1 MPVVWGKTVM
11 DVRICD
17 KCDLFSCRLTRSV
30 THIGNGFRVVNYLI
44 VIECDGDSVAV
55 EAVGS
60 AVVTNAK
67 VSPIDIGI
75 AETSVESLPDEVRQD
90 YKNAISRIVAKLAE
104 VECPCEC
111 KYSAEQLVFEL
122 NQLKPC

>member
-1 MPVVWGKTVM
+1 MSSAYARCVE
-11 DVRICD
+11 
-17 KCDLFSCRLTRSV
+17 
-30 THIGNGFRVVNYLI
+30 GNSDGCAHMWQMRPVVNYLI
-44 VIECDGDSVAV
+44 VIEYDGDSVAV

-75 AETSVESLPDEVRQD
+75 AETSVESLPDEVRKD

-122 NQLKPC
+122 NQLKSH

>member
-1 MPVVWGKTVM
+1 MRP
-11 DVRICD
+11 
-17 KCDLFSCRLTRSV
+17 
-30 THIGNGFRVVNYLI
+30 VVNYLI
-44 VIECDGDSVAV
+44 VIEYDGDSVAV
-55 EAVGS
+55 EVVGS

-104 VECPCEC
+104 VEHPVNCR
-111 KYSAEQLVFEL
+111 YSAEQLVFEL
-122 NQLKPC
+122 NQLKSC

>member
-1 MPVVWGKTVM
+1 MPVVWGKAMM
-11 DVRICD
+11 DVRICN
-17 KCDLFSCRLTRSV
+17 KCDLFRCRLVRSV
-30 THIGNGFRVVNYLI
+30 THVGDGFRVVNYLI

-75 AETSVESLPDEVRQD
+75 AETSVESLPDEVRKD

-122 NQLKPC
+122 NQLKSH

>member
-17 KCDLFSCRLTRSV
+17 KCDLFSCSV
-30 THIGNGFRVVNYLI
+30 THVGNGFRVVNYLI

-55 EAVGS
+55 EAIGS
-60 AVVTNAK
+60 AVVTKAK

-75 AETSVESLPDEVRQD
+75 AETSVESLPDEVKQD

-122 NQLKPC
+122 NQLKSC